1 MGCEK
6 GCKLHKNKQLL
17 KNCSGVIIKDT
28 FGQEFDSPRLL
39 KSKHGKCYF
48 TEYASQSMFTG
59 YGAHGFLM
67 GWMELTKQVC
77 KSD

>member
-28 FGQEFDSPRLL
+28 FGQEFDSPRLHQCNIIRTL
-39 KSKHGKCYF
+39 YRLVMGSGLL
-48 TEYASQSMFTG
+48 
-59 YGAHGFLM
+59 FL
-67 GWMELTKQVC
+67 
-77 KSD
+77 

>member
-28 FGQEFDSPRLL
+28 FGQEFDSPRL
-39 KSKHGKCYF
+39 HQINIIRTF
-48 TEYASQSMFTG
+48 IQSE
-59 YGAHGFLM
+59 M
-67 GWMELTKQVC
+67 G
-77 KSD
+77 SDLLFILRTL